1 MLQWKARLAA
11 LLTVFT
17 LVAAAAGGEFF
28 SLTHFG
34 W

>member
-11 LLTVFT
+11 LLTVLT
-17 LVAAAAGGEFF
+17 LVAAAGGGEFF
-28 SLTHFG
+28 RLTHFG

>member
-11 LLTVFT
+11 LLTVFA
-17 LVAAAAGGEFF
+17 LVAAVAGGEFF
-28 SLTHFG
+28 RFTHFG